1 MAKQSSFT
9 SLTGANVAA
18 GDTFPVL
25 DISDTTMAATGTNKQ
40 ISLNELRE
48 AIINLPNTTFADQTG
63 VIEKNGSRFI
73 HDFNY
78 GNNGT
83 VTTSGGN
90 ICVGLNA
97 GNLSMGSTATHTYD
111 ASYNSFIGAEAGYTN
126 TTGYYNS
133 FIGAY
138 AGWAN
143 TTGYGN
149 SFIGPYS
156 GYSNTTGYNNSFIGV
171 SAGENNTT
179 GYYNSFIGVAAGYN
193 SGITVTAGS
202 FVVGVS
208 YTIITSG
215 TTDFTTIGAAN
226 SNPGTVFTATGVGS
240 GTGTAASNT
249 SYNTFVGK
257 SCGQDVL
264 TGGNNSMFG
273 HNTGRGITTGTGNT
287 LLGAGITGLA
297 SGLTNNIILASGS
310 TARATFDATDWR
322 FAAPVGYATGQGG
335 IVTQITSR
343 TTGVTLNKS
352 CGEITLVSAAGTAA
366 WQTFTVTNSVV
377 AATDTIIVNQ
387 KSGTDLN
394 MIHVTAVAAGSFNIS
409 FATTGGTTTEQPV
422 FNFAIIKGVT
432 S

>member
-1 MAKQSSFT
+1 M
-9 SLTGANVAA
+9 NA
-18 GDTFPVL
+18 GV
-25 DISDTTMAATGTNKQ
+25 S
-40 ISLNELRE
+40 
-48 AIINLPNTTFADQTG
+48 NTTGHTNSFLG
-63 VIEKNGSRFI
+63 V
-73 HDFNY
+73 
-78 GNNGT
+78 
-83 VTTSGGN
+83 
-90 ICVGLNA
+90 NA
-97 GNLSMGSTATHTYD
+97 GY
-111 ASYNSFIGAEAGYTN
+111 YN
-126 TTGYYNS
+126 TTGYKNS
-133 FIGAY
+133 FLGM
-138 AGWAN
+138 N
-143 TTGYGN
+143 
-149 SFIGPYS
+149 
-156 GYSNTTGYNNSFIGV
+156 
-171 SAGENNTT
+171 
-179 GYYNSFIGVAAGYN
+179 AGYN

-249 SYNTFVGK
+249 AYNTFVGE
-257 SCGQDVL
+257 SCGYDVL

-273 HNTGRGITTGTGNT
+273 RNTGRGITTGTGNT
-287 LLGAGITGLA
+287 ILGAGITGLSA
-297 SGLTNNIILASGS
+297 GLTNNIILASGS
-310 TARATFDATDWR
+310 TARATFNATDWR